1 MKKPSYLIGKK
12 IISCL
17 LAVLM
22 LCGCICTSAVPAAA
36 EQNPY
41 ASWPMDG
48 HVWNPVTPAATIY
61 ASTDMML
68 IYEASNGKTYAL
80 ANNAGSLTSYEV
92 HLEANGLIRVSQFGS
107 GNSANF
113 SNTYYFSSITE
124 SYNNQDRPFKLA
136 SNGVTY
142 YSLTTGFELNS
153 SGGNFYLDENSYLTT
168 SKTYYTSNYSF
179 ATYNGYKVR
188 LYWRGGDIPV
198 HTVQYQISSASS
210 GMGTLSG
217 TTVESVYNL
226 GNPTGVP
233 TPVPTPGYK
242 FDGWSTVNNGTS
254 YVTPSAQTTTANTT
268 FYANFSYDPNAWV
281 TVTYVIGDKG
291 TASGELTKTV
301 VKGSAYSDSWAP
313 TVNGITGY
321 TFTGWENK
329 PAAGAPVNENI
340 TITAQYGINAADW
353 ATVTYSEGAH
363 GSFNE
368 GAQTTQT
375 VLKGTA
381 YSTSWRPGVTADR
394 GYTFS
399 GWGNE
404 PAAGAAINNDVT
416 ITAQYGIKADDW
428 ATVEYVTEGHG
439 SFNAGAVTTQTVLK
453 GSSYNEA
460 WRPAYTAESG
470 YTFSGWDNEP
480 VTVTDNVTVKAV
492 FVKDPAQ
499 WATVTYV
506 IAAPGSYVS
515 GALTKEVVKGT
526 PYSHDWEPQLTAE
539 TGWEFTGWSPAVT
552 TVDDNITLYAQFSKI
567 TSMWA
572 TLTYAAGEH
581 GSIDAGETTERE
593 VLIGTAYDEAWRPAY
608 TADPGYTFSAWNNEP
623 VRVDGNVTVTV
634 NFVKDSSQW
643 ATVTYTAGEHGSFNE
658 GAETT
663 QTVLKG
669 TAYSTS
675 WRPDITADYG
685 YTFSGWGNEPAA
697 GAAINNDVTI
707 TAQYGIK
714 ADDWATVEYVTEGHG
729 SFNAGAVTTQ
739 TVLKGSSYN
748 EAWRPAY
755 TAESGYTFSGW
766 DNEPVTVTDNVTVK
780 AVFVKDPAQWA
791 TVTYVIAAP
800 GSYVSGAL
808 TKEVVKGTP
817 YSHDWEPQLTAE
829 TGWEFTGWSPAVTTV
844 DDNIT
849 LYAQFSKI
857 TSMWAT
863 LTYAAGEHG
872 SIDAGETTEREV
884 LIGTAYDE
892 AWRPAYTADP
902 GYTFSAWNNEP
913 VRVDGN
919 VTVTVNFVKDSS
931 QWATVTY
938 TAGEHG
944 AFNAG
949 ETTER
954 EVLIGTAYDENWRPE
969 YTAQE
974 GYRFHEWT
982 GEPDTVTGNVEITA
996 VFEQITYS
1004 VSFINDGSE
1013 IHRETVGQ
1021 GIRPAGPDA
1030 DPDKENTAQYSYT
1043 FTGWTDQN
1051 GVFVPKGEAFPAAL
1065 YDTVYTAAYET
1076 AVNTYEIIW
1085 KNWNGD
1091 VLETDPAVAYGET
1104 PEFNGSTPV
1113 KTPDGDPHQY
1123 IFAGWT
1129 PEVSPVTGDVTYVA
1143 VFETATATVTYVIE
1157 NAHGDISGDLTRTCA
1172 VGDDYQTTWR
1182 PAVIPDA
1189 GWTYS
1194 FVGEPDVVTGNTE
1207 IKIRFEKIPEMWAT
1221 ITYASGGN
1229 GSVSGTLT
1237 REVLIGTAYSAEWR
1251 PSVSPDEGYELSG
1264 WQNEPVT
1271 VSGDTTIT
1279 ALFTEIFGYGENPT
1293 REIQFVISHP
1303 MHFKVYKGSNEEY
1316 FAYSQTTPVIYWYP
1330 SKPFSFSLL
1339 TYGTWSQD
1347 GYMVSA
1353 NGKEIYP
1360 DENGVYTIP
1369 AGEERVQINCYPI
1382 PTVTSADQDI
1392 CAYCGKVHPSTVWG
1406 FLSAMLHNLFM
1417 LIKNIGR

>member
-1 MKKPSYLIGKK
+1 M
-12 IISCL
+12 
-17 LAVLM
+17 
-22 LCGCICTSAVPAAA
+22 
-36 EQNPY
+36 
-41 ASWPMDG
+41 
-48 HVWNPVTPAATIY
+48 
-61 ASTDMML
+61 
-68 IYEASNGKTYAL
+68 
-80 ANNAGSLTSYEV
+80 
-92 HLEANGLIRVSQFGS
+92 
-107 GNSANF
+107 
-113 SNTYYFSSITE
+113 
-124 SYNNQDRPFKLA
+124 
-136 SNGVTY
+136 
-142 YSLTTGFELNS
+142 
-153 SGGNFYLDENSYLTT
+153 
-168 SKTYYTSNYSF
+168 
-179 ATYNGYKVR
+179 
-188 LYWRGGDIPV
+188 
-198 HTVQYQISSASS
+198 
-210 GMGTLSG
+210 
-217 TTVESVYNL
+217 
-226 GNPTGVP
+226 
-233 TPVPTPGYK
+233 
-242 FDGWSTVNNGTS
+242 TVN
-254 YVTPSAQTTTANTT
+254 
-268 FYANFSYDPNAWV
+268 F
-281 TVTYVIGDKG
+281 
-291 TASGELTKTV
+291 
-301 VKGSAYSDSWAP
+301 VKDSS
-313 TVNGITGY
+313 
-321 TFTGWENK
+321 
-329 PAAGAPVNENI
+329 
-340 TITAQYGINAADW
+340 QW
-353 ATVTYSEGAH
+353 ATVTYAAGEH

-368 GAQTTQT
+368 GAETTQT

-453 GSSYNEA
+453 GSDYNEA

-572 TLTYAAGEH
+572 TVTYAAGEH

-643 ATVTYTAGEHGSFNE
+643 ATVTY
-658 GAETT
+658 
-663 QTVLKG
+663 
-669 TAYSTS
+669 
-675 WRPDITADYG
+675 
-685 YTFSGWGNEPAA
+685 
-697 GAAINNDVTI
+697 
-707 TAQYGIK
+707 
-714 ADDWATVEYVTEGHG
+714 
-729 SFNAGAVTTQ
+729 
-739 TVLKGSSYN
+739 
-748 EAWRPAY
+748 
-755 TAESGYTFSGW
+755 
-766 DNEPVTVTDNVTVK
+766 
-780 AVFVKDPAQWA
+780 
-791 TVTYVIAAP
+791 
-800 GSYVSGAL
+800 
-808 TKEVVKGTP
+808 
-817 YSHDWEPQLTAE
+817 
-829 TGWEFTGWSPAVTTV
+829 
-844 DDNIT
+844 
-849 LYAQFSKI
+849 
-857 TSMWAT
+857 
-863 LTYAAGEHG
+863 AAGEHG
-872 SIDAGETTEREV
+872 SINEGETTEREV
-884 LIGTAYDE
+884 LIGTAYSED
-892 AWRPAYTADP
+892 WRPAYTADS
-902 GYTFSAWNNEP
+902 GYTFSAWDNEP

-919 VTVTVNFVKDSS
+919 VTVTVNFIKDSS

-944 AFNAG
+944 VFNAG

-974 GYRFHEWT
+974 GYRFREWT

-1129 PEVSPVTGDVTYVA
+1129 PEVSPVTGDMTYVA

-1157 NAHGDISGDLTRTCA
+1157 NAHGDVSGDLTRTCA

-1353 NGKEIYP
+1353 NGKEIHP

-1417 LIKNIGR
+1417 LIKNIGK